1 VMVAEPEAIAD
12 TLPDVEP
19 TVATDGAL
27 ELHVP
32 PVVVF
37 ESVAVVPSHRPVAPV
52 IVAGSG

>member
-1 VMVAEPEAIAD
+1 MVAEPEAIAD

-19 TVATDGAL
+19 TVATDGAP

-37 ESVAVVPSHRPVAPV
+37 ENVAVEPSHRLVAPD
-52 IVAGSG
+52 IVAGKG